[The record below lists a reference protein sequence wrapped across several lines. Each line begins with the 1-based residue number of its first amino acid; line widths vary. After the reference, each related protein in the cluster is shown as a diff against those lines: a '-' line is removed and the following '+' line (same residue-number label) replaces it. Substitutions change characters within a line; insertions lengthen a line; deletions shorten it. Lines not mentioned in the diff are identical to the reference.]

1 MLAVCARV
9 CAVCTEGMRFR
20 KEGLTI
26 VAGGLRVQ
34 IQRKRP
40 RLISRRLDQVI
51 ISESFRVSP
60 LTTREHNAAAAAV
73 Q

>member
-1 MLAVCARV
+1 MLVSAVIEYGGHASR
-9 CAVCTEGMRFR
+9 R
-20 KEGLTI
+20 EGLTGV
-26 VAGGLRVQ
+26 VAGGLRVR

-40 RLISRRLDQVI
+40 RLISRRLDQII
-51 ISESFRVSP
+51 ISESVRVFP